1 MPPRRRACSR
11 SARRAIHSPP
21 MKAAPALIRVNRAP
35 VLTLWAT
42 VVAERLGYPPE
53 TALTLGRFVAWSS
66 ARAKARR
73 LGINDEKQD
82 AEERHAHAA
91 ELRPRRLDLARISH
105 TLAGAGSVLVAPA
118 GFRTLLL
125 MYSIGR
131 IRTRYWRRRGEKP
144 VGATTPFAIILYGN
158 SMRNAGQDGHPHRKG
173 RFELPRNWGPS
184 AHPNRRRFSCVG
196 RPRNRP

>member
-1 MPPRRRACSR
+1 
-11 SARRAIHSPP
+11 

-91 ELRPRRLDLARISH
+91 ELQPRRRDLARISH

-118 GFRTLLL
+118 GFRTLL
-125 MYSIGR
+125 MYPLGEY
-131 IRTRYWRRRGEKP
+131 TRYWRRRENLLARQRP
-144 VGATTPFAIILYGN
+144 SPSSRN

-173 RFELPRNWGPS
+173 RFDS
-184 AHPNRRRFSCVG
+184 A
-196 RPRNRP
+196 